1 MCGIHN
7 DEETRR
13 TRGGREEARDKDT
26 VATDEDEDEDEVT
39 DTDIQMR
46 MRMVVIDAEQGSR
59 KRGE

>member
-26 VATDEDEDEDEVT
+26 VATDEDEVT

>member
-26 VATDEDEDEDEVT
+26 VATDEDEDEVT